1 MHIIAKSF
9 YVNTEKESQLTKS
22 LDAHEMQK
30 NGTARPIRRISK
42 LYNKNNVM
50 MIAGAIMLVVGTM
63 VSAYLGSVFVHDYAS
78 AAHPYPGYGI
88 ISPLDTQIASIFIA
102 ITGLG
107 LIVWGLGGTQW
118 AKPPPQ

>member
-1 MHIIAKSF
+1 
-9 YVNTEKESQLTKS
+9 LTKS

-30 NGTARPIRRISK
+30 SAAAEPKRRISK
-42 LYNKNNVM
+42 LNKSIAM
-50 MIAGAIMLVVGTM
+50 MIAGAIMLVVGTV
-63 VSAYLGSVFVHDYAS
+63 VSAYLGSVFVHDYTS

-118 AKPPPQ
+118 AKP

>member
-1 MHIIAKSF
+1 M
-9 YVNTEKESQLTKS
+9 TKS

-30 NGTARPIRRISK
+30 NDAAETMRRISK
-42 LYNKNNVM
+42 LHNKNNAM

-63 VSAYLGSVFVHDYAS
+63 VSAYLSYTS
-78 AAHPYPGYGI
+78 AAHPYPSYGI

-118 AKPPPQ
+118 AKP

>member
-1 MHIIAKSF
+1 
-9 YVNTEKESQLTKS
+9 
-22 LDAHEMQK
+22 MQK
-30 NGTARPIRRISK
+30 NGTAEPMRRISK
-42 LYNKNNVM
+42 LHNKNNAT
-50 MIAGAIMLVVGTM
+50 MIAGAIMLVVGTI
-63 VSAYLGSVFVHDYAS
+63 VSAYLGSVFVHDYTS

-118 AKPPPQ
+118 AKP

>member
-1 MHIIAKSF
+1 M
-9 YVNTEKESQLTKS
+9 TKS
-22 LDAHEMQK
+22 LNAHEMQK
-30 NGTARPIRRISK
+30 NGTAEPMRRISK
-42 LYNKNNVM
+42 PHNKNNAM

-63 VSAYLGSVFVHDYAS
+63 VSAYLGSVFVHDYTS

-118 AKPPPQ
+118 AKP

>member
-1 MHIIAKSF
+1 
-9 YVNTEKESQLTKS
+9 
-22 LDAHEMQK
+22 MQK
-30 NGTARPIRRISK
+30 NGTAEPRRRIPK
-42 LYNKNNVM
+42 LNKSIAM
-50 MIAGAIMLVVGTM
+50 MIIGAIMLVVGTV
-63 VSAYLGSVFVHDYAS
+63 VSAYLGSVFVHDYNS

-118 AKPPPQ
+118 AKP

>member
-1 MHIIAKSF
+1 M
-9 YVNTEKESQLTKS
+9 TKS

-30 NGTARPIRRISK
+30 NSTAEPRRRISK
-42 LYNKNNVM
+42 LHNKNIAM
-50 MIAGAIMLVVGTM
+50 MIAGAIMLVVGTI

-88 ISPLDTQIASIFIA
+88 ISPLETQIVFIFIA

-118 AKPPPQ
+118 AKP